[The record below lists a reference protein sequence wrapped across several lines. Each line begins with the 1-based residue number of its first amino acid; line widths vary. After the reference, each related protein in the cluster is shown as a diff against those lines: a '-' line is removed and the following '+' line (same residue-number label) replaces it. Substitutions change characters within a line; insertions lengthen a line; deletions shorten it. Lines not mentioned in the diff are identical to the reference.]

1 MQMKPVCNGIPARRE
16 LAWTLFVRARAL
28 RQSWLTPRG
37 WVFAGTWL
45 AYAGFYLCRKNFSVL
60 MPFLQAEVGL
70 SKNQLADILFAYSLA
85 YTGGQFVMGGLADRF
100 TARLVVGG
108 GLAAA
113 AAANTLMAVAPSYG
127 PLVILGLLN
136 GLAQSTG
143 WPGLVKLMG
152 VWFPAAERGVVMAWW
167 STNYVLG
174 GLLATVFASALVA
187 SFAWRTAFWIP
198 ALVLAAVTILFLA
211 LVDGV
216 RPAARPESKQAPPW
230 SAIVRRPMVW
240 LTAAV
245 AFLLKVMRYSFLY
258 WLPLYL
264 TERLRYRPDQA
275 GYLSS
280 VYELLGFGGAV
291 MAGYASDRL
300 AGGRRFPVSAVM
312 LAGLAVSCFLLPRLA
327 ASGWAGSIAGIMLVG
342 FFTYGPDTLMQGA
355 ASQDAGTRR
364 DAAAT
369 AGLICGIASV
379 GQLAAPYLVA
389 SVATRRGWDA
399 LFYFFVGT
407 AGLGALLSAAG
418 WKWKAPAVG

>member
-1 MQMKPVCNGIPARRE
+1 MQAI
-16 LAWTLFVRARAL
+16 AL
-28 RQSWLTPRG
+28 RQSWLTPRAC
-37 WVFAGTWL
+37 VFIGTWL
-45 AYAGFYLCRKNFSVL
+45 AYAGFYLCRKNFSVV
-60 MPFLQAEVGL
+60 MPFLQNDAGM

-100 TARLVVGG
+100 TARLVVGL

-113 AAANTLMAVAPSYG
+113 IAANALMAVEPGYW
-127 PLVILGLLN
+127 PLLLLGMLN

-143 WPGLVKLMG
+143 WPGLVKMMG
-152 VWFPAAERGVVMAWW
+152 AWFPAAERGVVMAWW

-174 GLLATVFASALVA
+174 GLLATLLASALVA
-187 SFAWRTAFWIP
+187 AFAWRAAFWIP
-198 ALVLAAVTILFLA
+198 AVLLAVVAALFLA
-211 LVDGV
+211 LVNGI
-216 RPAARPESKQAPPW
+216 RTAAPPEPKQARQW
-230 SAIVRRPMVW
+230 RAILRRPMVW

-264 TERLRYRPDQA
+264 TDRLQYRPDQA

-291 MAGYASDRL
+291 LAGYASDRL

-312 LAGLAVSCFLLPRLA
+312 LAGLAISCFLLPGLA
-327 ASGWAGSIAGIMLVG
+327 AAGWAGSLTGIMLVG

-355 ASQDAGTRR
+355 ASQDAGTEQ

-369 AGLICGIASV
+369 AGLICGIASI

-389 SVATRRGWDA
+389 SVATRRGWDE

-407 AGLGALLSAAG
+407 AAVGALLSMVG
-418 WKWKAPAVG
+418 WRWKAPALG